1 MNAPLSLRL
10 HPSHPALTAD
20 ELTALWR
27 AAIKDDERLVDNV
40 IQAVYDDLIAFD
52 RDRAKAVM
60 ELMVRREPSSGGAF
74 RALLAETRV
83 WREWQE
89 SGLASSTSH

>member
-1 MNAPLSLRL
+1 MNAPFTLKLQPR
-10 HPSHPALTAD
+10 HPALTRD
-20 ELTALWR
+20 ELSALWR
-27 AAIKDDERLVDNV
+27 AAIKDDELLVNDV

-60 ELMVRREPSSGGAF
+60 ELMVRREPASGGAF
-74 RALLAETRV
+74 RSLLAETRV
-83 WREWQE
+83 WRDWQE